1 MVTKVQKLEE
11 KNTKLL
17 NFGFASQEKRV
28 RGLMVAEVGCGFRD
42 RGSDHINALLRI
54 IIIII
59 IIIIDLFIV
68 GTAKV
73 TICTYKNQHYVICKK
88 SLQIL
93 HLQKFEI
100 FLILK

>member
-1 MVTKVQKLEE
+1 M
-11 KNTKLL
+11 L
-17 NFGFASQEKRV
+17 NFGFAFPEKRV

-73 TICTYKNQHYVICKK
+73 TICTYKNQHKK
-88 SLQIL
+88 SPSRVVYIL
-93 HLQKFEI
+93 NELVTYLNENK
-100 FLILK
+100 